1 MSRGAARALVFMTS
15 AAVLVL
21 EIMAGRLLA
30 PYVGVTLETFTGIIG
45 TVLAGI
51 SLGAW
56 LGGRLADRRDPGTL
70 LGPLLL
76 TGAATTLAAPAIVRA
91 VGPALQSGSPVEIVA
106 AAAAGFFAPAIVL
119 SAVPPAV
126 VKMQLD
132 DLGRTGE
139 VVGGFSAV
147 GSAGAIF
154 GTFVTGFVLVA
165 AAPSQAVILA
175 VGLVLAAV
183 GGLAWYRY
191 RTGRGQAAVA
201 VAVAIVLAGAA
212 GIAAAPPCE
221 RETAYFCAR
230 VEPDPDRPTG
240 RSLFLD
246 TLRHSYVDLADP
258 SHLELRYVEVFAD
271 VVAALPPGPLRVL
284 HVGGGGFTFPAYL
297 DAVRPGST
305 HLVLELD
312 PGVVEIAEEQLGL
325 VVGGSVEVD
334 TGDARLGIRRAP
346 AGEFDLVVGDA
357 FGGRAV
363 PWHLATREFAAE
375 LASRLDADGVY
386 VMNVIDQPPLRFARA
401 EVATLAAVFP
411 HVLVVAPAS
420 YLAGDAGG
428 NFVLVGSTGP
438 VAADA
443 VAAAIAARGGEEQV
457 LAGAAARAWADGA
470 PVLRDDFA
478 PVDQLLTRP

>member
-1 MSRGAARALVFMTS
+1 MSRGTALALVFLAS

-56 LGGRLADRRDPGTL
+56 LGGRMADRRDPGTL

-76 TGAATTLAAPAIVRA
+76 AGAGATLAAPAIVRA
-91 VGPALQSGSPVEIVA
+91 VGPALQTGAPAEIVV
-106 AAAAGFFAPAIVL
+106 AAAAGFFAPALVL
-119 SAVPPAV
+119 SAVPPVV
-126 VKMQLD
+126 VKMQLH

-165 AAPSQAVILA
+165 AAPSQAVILG
-175 VGLVLAAV
+175 VGLVLAVV
-183 GGLAWYRY
+183 GGLAWYRF
-191 RTGRGQAAVA
+191 RGRKGQMAAA
-201 VAVAIVLAGAA
+201 AGIVLLAAA

-230 VEPDPDRPTG
+230 VESDPDRPTG

-258 SHLELRYVEVFAD
+258 EHLELRYTRVIAD

-284 HVGGGGFTFPAYL
+284 HVGGGGFTLPAYL
-297 DAVRPGST
+297 DAVRPGSS

-312 PGVVEIAEEQLGL
+312 PGVVEIADDRLGL
-325 VVGGSVEVD
+325 TVGGSVTVE
-334 TGDARLGIRRAP
+334 TGDARLGIRRA
-346 AGEFDLVVGDA
+346 ARGEFDLVVGDA

-363 PWHLATREFAAE
+363 PWHLTTEEFAGD
-375 LASRLDADGVY
+375 LAGRLAAGGAY
-386 VMNVIDQPPLRFARA
+386 VMNVIDHPPLRFARA

-411 HVLVVAPAS
+411 HVVVIAPAS
-420 YLAGDAGG
+420 YLAGDEGG
-428 NFVLVGSTGP
+428 NFVLAGSAT
-438 VAADA
+438 A
-443 VAAAIAARGGEEQV
+443 VPAGAIEAAIAARAGEETV